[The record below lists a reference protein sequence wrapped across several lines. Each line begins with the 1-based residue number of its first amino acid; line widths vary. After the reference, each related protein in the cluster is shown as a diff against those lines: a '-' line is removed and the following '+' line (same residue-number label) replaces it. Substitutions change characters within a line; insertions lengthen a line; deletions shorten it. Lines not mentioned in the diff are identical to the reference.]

1 MSGRTPLARS
11 LAVALMMLAAT
22 VAVLGAVE
30 IVLLAAARN
39 LGPGTFG
46 YAAVAAVYLGAG
58 TLGWWRR
65 PSNRIGP
72 LALAGAVLWLAGG
85 LVNTAPPALV
95 AVGAVTQTAVIA
107 LVAHLLLA
115 YPSGRLPDRASRWTA
130 AAVWFVCLVLQAPLY
145 LFGTRLGDALVVADR
160 PDLAELGETVQ
171 ALAGTTTVAVT
182 TVLLSRRLRRA
193 DRLQQRVL
201 APLYLYGVLAIFAI
215 PLTSYLLPRVGFT
228 PEAVNV
234 VQLLVLAGVP
244 VAFVGGILRG
254 GFARTGEVEE
264 LASWLSAAG
273 ARPELTA
280 TLARALGDDSLE
292 LVFWVPE
299 RSGYVDADG
308 RAATLPAADSL
319 RAVAEV
325 ELAGRRVGA
334 IVYDATLTAEPDVV
348 RAAGRVMALAMDRE
362 RLTAELRASQ
372 GALRRSR
379 ARIVD
384 AADRERRKIARD
396 LHDGLQVRLVLLA
409 LDAQEVAKV
418 AGEPA
423 IALRAGIDA
432 AAAELRGLVHAVMPA
447 ALVERGLSA
456 ATEDL
461 VDRMPL
467 PTRLELGVTD
477 RTLPP
482 AVESTAYFVVAEG
495 LANALKHA
503 RAHRLVVRLEHAE
516 NRLCVEV
523 HDDGVGG
530 AERGA
535 GSGLRGLADRVDTL
549 GGHLDVH
556 SVAGQGTRLLV
567 ELPCGS

>member
-1 MSGRTPLARS
+1 
-11 LAVALMMLAAT
+11 MLVAT
-22 VAVLGAVE
+22 VAVLGVVE
-30 IVLLAAARN
+30 IVLLASAGH

-46 YAAVAAVYLGAG
+46 YVAVAAVYLGAG
-58 TLGWWRR
+58 TLAWWRR

-72 LALAGAVLWLAGG
+72 LVLTGAVLWIAGG
-85 LVNTAPPALV
+85 LVNTQPPALV
-95 AVGAVTQTAVIA
+95 AVGAITQTTVIA

-115 YPSGRLPDRASRWTA
+115 YPSGRLRDRASRWTA
-130 AAVWFVCLVLQAPLY
+130 TAMWFVCLVLQAPLY
-145 LFGTRLGDALVVADR
+145 LFGTRLGDALLLTDR
-160 PDLAELGETVQ
+160 PDLAGIGLTVQ
-171 ALAGTTTVAVT
+171 TLAGTTTLVAI
-182 TVLLSRRLRRA
+182 TVLLGRRLHQA
-193 DRLQQRVL
+193 DRPQQRVL
-201 APLYLYGVLAIFAI
+201 APLYFYGVLAIFAI
-215 PLTSYLLPRVGFT
+215 PLSFHLLPLVGIT
-228 PEAVNV
+228 PEAISA

-254 GFARTGEVEE
+254 GFARTSEVEE

-280 TLARALGDDSLE
+280 ALARALGDDSLE
-292 LVFWVPE
+292 LIFWVPE

-308 RAATLPAADSL
+308 RAATLPAAGSL
-319 RAVAEV
+319 RVVAEV

-334 IVYDATLTAEPDVV
+334 IVYDATLIAEPDVV
-348 RAAGRVMALAMDRE
+348 RAAARVMALAMDRE

-409 LDAQEVAKV
+409 LQAQEVAEQ

-423 IALRAGIDA
+423 VALRAGIDD

-467 PTRLELGVTD
+467 PTQLELGVVD
-477 RTLPP
+477 GTLTP

-503 RAHRLVVRLEHAE
+503 HAHRLAVRLEHADD
-516 NRLCVEV
+516 RLCVEV
-523 HDDGVGG
+523 RDDGVGG
-530 AERGA
+530 AERGT

-549 GGHLDVH
+549 GGSLELR
-556 SVAGQGTRLLV
+556 SPAGQGTQLVV